1 MGRRGNKDL
10 LRLASLDFWGYSVG
24 ASGRSFLPGAFPQ
37 SQSLDRDT
45 GGTLLEEIMFKQMKV
60 TGLVMDPHSNTPILV
75 LKDIA
80 DDTTL
85 PIWIGL
91 LEATAIATELEK
103 IQFPRPMTHDL
114 IRTLFDRLEVKVER
128 IEVCDLKNNTYYA
141 LIHIRNGEQVSS
153 IDSRPS
159 DAIAIALRT
168 NAPIFVKEEVI
179 SKYLKSDDLKLP
191 FDERNKE
198 QWADM
203 LDKLDPSD
211 FSKYKM

>member
-1 MGRRGNKDL
+1 M
-10 LRLASLDFWGYSVG
+10 G
-24 ASGRSFLPGAFPQ
+24 ASAGILPADAVPQ
-37 SQSLDRDT
+37 TASLDRDT

-191 FDERNKE
+191 FDEKNKE

-203 LDKLDPSD
+203 LDRLDPSD